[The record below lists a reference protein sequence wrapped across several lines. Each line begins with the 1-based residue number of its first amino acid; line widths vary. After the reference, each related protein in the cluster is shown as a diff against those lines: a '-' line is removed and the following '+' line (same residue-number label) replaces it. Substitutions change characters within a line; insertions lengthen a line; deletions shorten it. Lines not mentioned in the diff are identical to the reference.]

1 MASGGS
7 RRDPAWEHGEQIPS
21 NKNGSICKYCRLTM
35 KSGGVTR
42 LKYHLSGMDP
52 GNNVLRCESV
62 PTEVK
67 AYIKSLLMNKQKEK
81 AKKAHVM
88 EEVRAE
94 LRGELIGSQDDSD
107 DEGIV
112 YPDENM
118 TLEELREYR
127 QAIRNS
133 KEAQW
138 NREHLHKVPN
148 RDGSSSGTHMRRA
161 TSLREPQPSQ
171 PTQPLGA
178 KFSSSFR
185 ARQKSIKDSF
195 SKGSVKEMMGRF
207 ISKFFIYDNIP
218 AEKANSLHYENMVI
232 GIQRAGEGVLPPT
245 PYEIRH
251 KYLDMEFNDI
261 TEHVNTLR
269 ATWETY
275 GCTIM
280 CDGWTGPTRL
290 SIINF
295 MVYSKGNTIFL
306 KSVDSSGEKKEHEYI
321 YKLLKGVIREVGE
334 RNVVQVVTDNAA
346 NYVKAGKKLMKNHNV
361 YWTSCAA
368 HCIDLMFEE
377 MGKKEQISKVIDKG
391 KIISK
396 YIYNHNLLLTKMREF
411 CKGEIIRA
419 APTRFATNFISLE
432 SLIKKKAG
440 LKQLFSSDWWESSN
454 FRRTKHA
461 RVVEN
466 IVFDAQFWSQAEH
479 VCQISEPLYKVLRI
493 VDTEVYPTMG
503 VVYELMRVVR
513 QELNQKQGAKWVVKI
528 IDDRWFK
535 TLWHDLHSAGIF
547 IIFYIVNQFFNI
559 FNY

>member
-1 MASGGS
+1 MTSGGS
-7 RRDPAWEHGEQIPS
+7 RRDPAWEHGERIPG
-21 NKNGSICKYCRLTM
+21 NKNGSICKYCRITM

-52 GNNVLRCESV
+52 GNNVQRCEAV
-62 PTEVK
+62 PIEVK
-67 AYIKSLLMNKQKEK
+67 NFIRSLLMSKQKEK
-81 AKKAHVM
+81 TKKTHVM

-94 LRGELIGSQDDSD
+94 LRGELIDSQDNSD
-107 DEGIV
+107 DEV
-112 YPDENM
+112 YPDEEM
-118 TLEELREYR
+118 GPEELRHYR
-127 QAIRNS
+127 QAIRDS

-138 NREHLHKVPN
+138 NREHLHKIPN

-161 TSLREPQPSQ
+161 TSVRESQ
-171 PTQPLGA
+171 PTQPLA
-178 KFSSSFR
+178 ANLKSSFQ
-185 ARQKSIKDSF
+185 ARQKNIKDSF
-195 SKGSVKEMMGRF
+195 SKGSIKEMMGRF
-207 ISKFFIYDNIP
+207 ISKFFIYDNVP
-218 AEKANSLHYENMVI
+218 AAKVASPHFENMVI
-232 GIQRAGEGVLPPT
+232 GIHRAGQGVLPPT
-245 PYEIRH
+245 PYEIRN
-251 KYLDMEFNDI
+251 KYLEMEFKDI
-261 TEHVNTLR
+261 SEYVDTLK

-295 MVYSKGNTIFL
+295 MVYSKGTTVFL
-306 KSVDSSGEKKEHEYI
+306 RSVDSSSEKKEHEYI
-321 YKLLKGVIREVGE
+321 YKLLKGVIKEVGE
-334 RNVVQVVTDNAA
+334 RNMVQVVTDNAA

-396 YIYNHNLLLTKMREF
+396 YVYNHNLLLTKMREF

-432 SLIKKKAG
+432 SLMKKKAG
-440 LKQLFSSDWWESSN
+440 LKHLFTSEWWEGSS
-454 FRRTKHA
+454 FSRTEHG

-466 IVFDAQFWSQAEH
+466 IVLDQQFWTQVEQ

-503 VVYELMRVVR
+503 VVYELMRVVK
-513 QELNQKQGAKWVVKI
+513 QELE
-528 IDDRWFK
+528 
-535 TLWHDLHSAGIF
+535 
-547 IIFYIVNQFFNI
+547 
-559 FNY
+559 